1 MSAKRLPSQEEHH
14 DEAGPRKPGFGGW
27 LRSRFLAGIVIAAPI
42 AITLAVIAGLIS
54 WIDSR
59 IKPLIPPAWNPETY
73 VKFGIPG
80 LGLVVAV
87 IGLTLL
93 GAVGTNLIGRTIV
106 RAGDQFLANVPIVR
120 NIYSL
125 FKQLFETLAT
135 SQQSSFR
142 DMVLVEYPKRGTWCV
157 GFVTAPLKG
166 EVVEKLGPDM
176 MGVFVP
182 TTPNPTSGF
191 FMFVPKN
198 EVIDLDMTVEEGA
211 KLIVSVGMVVPEYMT
226 PAQVE
231 AALAKVPPPG
241 ESAAKAG

>member
-1 MSAKRLPSQEEHH
+1 MSAKHHPPQEEHH
-14 DEAGPRKPGFGGW
+14 DQGAPRKPGFGGW

-73 VKFGIPG
+73 IKFGIPG
-80 LGLVVAV
+80 LGVVVAV

-106 RAGDQFLANVPIVR
+106 RAGDQFLASVPIVR

-125 FKQLFETLAT
+125 FKQLFETIAT

-166 EVVEKLGPDM
+166 EVLAKLGPDM

-191 FMFVPKN
+191 FMFVPRN
-198 EVIDLDMTVEEGA
+198 EVIDLDMTVEDGA
-211 KLIVSVGMVVPEYMT
+211 KLIVSVGMVVPDYMT
-226 PAQVE
+226 QAQMDAV
-231 AALAKVPPPG
+231 LAKVPPPATP
-241 ESAAKAG
+241 ETKTA